1 MVQKYQSPVR
11 VYKKPFE
18 LVMTAYEMRFP
29 TCEEIPIVLD
39 TEVIEE
45 EVDEANGL
53 HIIDRRA
60 KLNIEAPYLLKK
72 LMGVEFLLFRQR
84 NTLDK
89 KNRTLTIDAWNETFA
104 HRIIINEVCEYSV
117 HPENSDWTCF
127 EQKAELDI
135 KSFFGFEGTAEK
147 LAVKEYSKSIGKSK
161 DIMEHYIQVLA
172 EEGTITMPI
181 WNAPPE
187 TEETKK
193 QRIKK
198 ESESNTNEDA
208 LEAVIDK
215 SKLAASSSTD
225 HRNLRRKSSNIRGD
239 VEGLHIHD
247 QNKEASGKLEQDYIQ
262 MYLGELSPIQESQL
276 VQLKSWVSELLK
288 GKVPSDPILLRFL
301 RARDFNVEKA
311 REMLSQSLIWR
322 KKHGVDKILSEYE
335 LPPVVN
341 DYFPGGW
348 HMHDKEGRPLFIL
361 RLGQMDVKG
370 LIKSVG
376 EEGLTK
382 LTLHVCEEGLRLT
395 DEASHKLDRP
405 ISTWSLLLD
414 LEGLNMRHLWRPGM
428 KALLHII
435 EICEANYPETLGR
448 VLIIR
453 APRVFPIMWT
463 LVSPLI
469 DETSRGKFLFYSGN
483 DYQGPGGL
491 VDYINPEHIPDWL
504 GGSRETEIPEGGLVP
519 KSYYMSV
526 EEFEKD
532 QSPGPHLLEDSIY
545 NSTSLSKGQVHEG
558 IIRITDKGSVITW
571 DFDVMRHDVVFTVY
585 RLKQSLKARSPS
597 ATPTPTPTTVGST
610 FNYPAKS
617 IQESKSLVSTST
629 AATTKDL
636 TSSVPSSS
644 NSSSTATAIP
654 CPAPAA
660 APASATAAQSTPV
673 GDSKTANVVSNSTEP
688 TANTPGI
695 NEHKSVI
702 DKAWREGVDY
712 FKVENSIVCHD
723 GESIQGSHVTSHE
736 GMYILQWK
744 YYDKLAHTHLSPLDS
759 LTAAATT
766 HVHKSKVM
774 YYYETLNSIDYKGSM
789 TSLQSCQSGFS
800 SISRHSTSG
809 VSSTMSSSHSEK
821 FPKCLLDNSDGKG
834 KQLL

>member
-18 LVMTAYEMRFP
+18 LVMRAYEMRFP
-29 TCEEIPIVLD
+29 TCEEIPIVLETD
-39 TEVIEE
+39 VIEE
-45 EVDEANGL
+45 EIDEENGV
-53 HIIDRRA
+53 HVIDRRA
-60 KLNIEAPYLLKK
+60 KLNIDAPYLLKK

-89 KNRTLTIDAWNETFA
+89 KNRVLRIDAWNESFA
-104 HRIIINEVCEYSV
+104 SRIIINEICLYTV
-117 HPENSDWTCF
+117 HPENQDWTCF
-127 EQKAELDI
+127 EQEAELDI

-161 DIMEHYIQVLA
+161 DIMEHYI
-172 EEGTITMPI
+172 TILLEKGITDVPL
-181 WNAPPE
+181 WDPPPE
-187 TEETKK
+187 TEESKK
-193 QRIKK
+193 RKAAIK
-198 ESESNTNEDA
+198 TAANETSGSDQSGN
-208 LEAVIDK
+208 EATAANATSTENKGEK
-215 SKLAASSSTD
+215 SKLATE
-225 HRNLRRKSSNIRGD
+225 RPLRRKSSNLRGD
-239 VEGLHIHD
+239 SECADG
-247 QNKEASGKLEQDYIQ
+247 NKEATSKLEQDYIQ
-262 MYLGELSPIQESQL
+262 MYLGQLTPIQESQL

-288 GKVPSDPILLRFL
+288 GKVPSDPVMLRFL
-301 RARDFNVEKA
+301 RAREFNVEKA

-335 LPPVVN
+335 LPTVIK

-348 HMHDKEGRPLFIL
+348 NLHDISGRPLFIL

-395 DEASHKLDRP
+395 EEASHRLNRP
-405 ISTWSLLLD
+405 ISTWCMLLD

-469 DETSRGKFLFYSGN
+469 DETSRGKFLFYGGN

-491 VDYINPEHIPDWL
+491 IDYIDQDLIPNWL
-504 GGSRETEIPEGGLVP
+504 GGPKQTDIPEGGLVP

-545 NSTSLSKGQVHEG
+545 NSTSLTKGQVHEG
-558 IIRITDKGSVITW
+558 IIRITDKGSVVTW

-585 RLKQSLKARSPS
+585 RLRHSLKTKSPS
-597 ATPTPTPTTVGST
+597 TTPSPTPTGIATFTYPKKRDSKDNSDTSEKVTVAAPNSKEQST
-610 FNYPAKS
+610 G
-617 IQESKSLVSTST
+617 QQ
-629 AATTKDL
+629 
-636 TSSVPSSS
+636 SS
-644 NSSSTATAIP
+644 NSSSTGTTTGTTPTTVGHETSTKVASSTVVSSSASE
-654 CPAPAA
+654 
-660 APASATAAQSTPV
+660 SATS
-673 GDSKTANVVSNSTEP
+673 S
-688 TANTPGI
+688 
-695 NEHKSVI
+695 EHKSCI
-702 DKAWREGVDY
+702 EKAWREGVDY

-723 GESIQGSHVTSHE
+723 GESIQGSHVTSNE
-736 GMYILQWK
+736 GIYVLQWK
-744 YYDKLAHTHLSPLDS
+744 FYDKLAHTHLSPLDTF
-759 LTAAATT
+759 TAAATT
-766 HVHKSKVM
+766 HVHKAKVM

-809 VSSTMSSSHSEK
+809 VSSGMSSSHSEK
-821 FPKCLLDNSDGKG
+821 LPRSLAVSMMDHYNGK
-834 KQLL
+834 K